1 MPIPDPEE
9 QLQFLFK
16 VQRLLSEGL
25 FVSTYKY
32 ALLLA
37 LADLAVERGDD
48 TTESLSL
55 DTRDLAEQFIGLYW
69 RQVLPWVSG
78 GAEGRP
84 TRRLAQATGS
94 EAVILNR
101 VAQAHDRYEG
111 SLTRLR
117 HNKRDWNRLLTDVG
131 RTIAIMP
138 LWKLQTV
145 GGQRLDFMYPN
156 EGRGGRIRMRGEA
169 VYCFRRFRDLVGD
182 LAQTAWVRFV
192 GGLVKNRPILG
203 ETADLRQFLFGS
215 DRGLLAPFRQFL
227 WDFQDGRCF
236 YCDNR
241 LRGEVAVDHFIPWAR
256 YALDLGHNLVLADC
270 RCNGD
275 KADRLAAFDHLRHWC
290 ARNERHELIEGFDKR
305 SLPHEL
311 HRTRRIAS
319 WAYSQAESISAG
331 VWQRGR
337 DELAQIDH
345 HWRELSG
352 MAVAPAVDGGPSSEA
367 SRSYSRP

>member
-25 FVSTYKY
+25 FVSSYKF

-48 TTESLSL
+48 TTEALSL
-55 DTRDLAEQFIGLYW
+55 DTRDLAERFVGLYW

-78 GAEGRP
+78 GPGGRP
-84 TRRLAQATGS
+84 TRRLAQARGN

-101 VAQAHDRYEG
+101 VAAAHDRYEG

-117 HNKRDWNRLLTDVG
+117 RHHGDWNRLLKDVG

-145 GGQRLDFMYPN
+145 GGQRLDFIYPN
-156 EGRGGRIRMRGEA
+156 EGRGGKIRMRGEA
-169 VYCFRRFRDLVGD
+169 VYCLRRFRDLIGD

-192 GGLVKNRPILG
+192 GGLVKNRPVLG

-227 WDFQDGRCF
+227 WDFQNGRCF

-241 LRGEVAVDHFIPWAR
+241 LRGEVAVDHFIPWSR

-275 KADRLAAFDHLRHWC
+275 KAERLAAFDHLQRWC
-290 ARNERHELIEGFDKR
+290 ARNERPELVEGFEKR
-305 SLPHEL
+305 SLPHQL
-311 HRTRRIAS
+311 HRTRRIAF
-319 WAYSQAESISAG
+319 WAYGRAEQIGAG

-337 DELAQIDH
+337 DDLASLDER
-345 HWRELSG
+345 WRDLLER
-352 MAVAPAVDGGPSSEA
+352 APNPMQDRV
-367 SRSYSRP
+367 

>member
-25 FVSTYKY
+25 FVSSYKF
-32 ALLLA
+32 ALLLS

-48 TTESLSL
+48 TTEVLSL

-78 GAEGRP
+78 GPDGRP
-84 TRRLAQATGS
+84 TQRLAQARGH
-94 EAVILNR
+94 EAVILNK
-101 VAQAHDRYEG
+101 VAAAHDRYEG

-117 HNKRDWNRLLTDVG
+117 HHHGDWKRLLTDVG

-145 GGQRLDFMYPN
+145 GGQRLDFIYPN

-169 VYCFRRFRDLVGD
+169 VYCLRRFRDLIGD

-192 GGLVKNRPILG
+192 GGLVKNRPVLG
-203 ETADLRQFLFGS
+203 ESADLRQFLFGS
-215 DRGLLAPFRQFL
+215 DRGLLVPFRQFL

-236 YCDNR
+236 YCENR
-241 LRGEVAVDHFIPWAR
+241 LRGQVAVDHFIPWSR

-275 KADRLAAFDHLRHWC
+275 KAERLAAIDHLQRWC
-290 ARNERHELIEGFDKR
+290 ERNERPELIEAFDKR

-319 WAYSQAESISAG
+319 WAYGQAERVGAG

-337 DELAQIDH
+337 EDLASLDH
-345 HWRELSG
+345 RWRDLL
-352 MAVAPAVDGGPSSEA
+352 AIAPDSMDYGA
-367 SRSYSRP
+367 